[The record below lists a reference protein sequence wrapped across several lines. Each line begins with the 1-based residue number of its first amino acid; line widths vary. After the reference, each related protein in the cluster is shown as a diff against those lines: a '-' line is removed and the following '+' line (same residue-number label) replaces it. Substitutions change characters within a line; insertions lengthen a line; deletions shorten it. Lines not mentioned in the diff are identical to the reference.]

1 MIAHKKEFALGL
13 TLFIVFWIV
22 FTIGMS
28 PVFDGKNM
36 LNLTDDLFNSVSKSS
51 SDYMEESMEEAEAHK
66 GTDVTFTTKG
76 EDSDQ
81 TTRIAALL
89 EDNGVTAAV
98 KDDKVE
104 VTGDLGV
111 LLTGAV
117 ADSEV
122 MFANEGEAIAAKYGY
137 AEKNVMYD
145 WWVALDEAQR
155 DLTRNDA
162 FDDSKVVSEI
172 MEKAVEPSYNYY
184 GIDAESPRDKAFLIT
199 MSLIGYI
206 VYTVWYGFALL
217 FMFEGWGLKLEH

>member
-66 GTDVTFTTKG
+66 GIEVTFTTKG
-76 EDSDQ
+76 KDSDQ

-104 VTGDLGV
+104 VTGDFGV
-111 LLTGAV
+111 LLASAV